1 MNCRIKKT
9 IFYAYHIVVI
19 YSISSGQTILLY
31 SFLIS
36 TEASFQTVLLK
47 TEYFND
53 SESVIYQL
61 NQDQARTPDISRVL
75 GWPIS
80 RVNRWISEKMAF
92 YSNQIR
98 RTICLD
104 NVGLI
109 HWGNINIQLSGTL
122 CTMSP
127 LRWLFPH
134 RSYFTNPASM
144 KYFSAPM

>member
-61 NQDQARTPDISRVL
+61 NQDQARASDISRVL

-80 RVNRWISEKMAF
+80 RVNRWISETMAF

-98 RTICLD
+98 RIICLD

-109 HWGNINIQLSGTL
+109 HWAISIFDYQELSAR
-122 CTMSP
+122 CP

-144 KYFSAPM
+144 KYFSAPI